1 MKAAPRLLVSVR
13 SRAEAEL
20 AHASGVSI
28 IDFKEPDRGALGPV
42 APEIL
47 EDCMSAFPKAM
58 LSVVLG
64 EVGEVD
70 SGAQGSESTV
80 GSDLTERS
88 DLSGESGPTGVW
100 ESTGHPEV
108 ACAIELTAGR
118 GLGFLKLG
126 VDFGDARQQ
135 PRPTGV
141 SSPERDPTRP
151 NKVQNPEPY
160 PKVTALQATASGTAA
175 LRRIEQACALVA
187 PAVAAGDRVI
197 LVFYAEHTLP
207 LQFLPLLAAR
217 GVHGVMLDTRKKHG
231 PSLLG
236 CQPKAS
242 LRAFVEAARA
252 TGLTVG
258 LAGRLRLDDLPE
270 IAALGPDVIGMRGG
284 LCRQSV
290 RTGAL
295 DPGAVAAALAALT
308 TTFSTADIEGG

>member
-47 EDCMSAFPKAM
+47 EDCMSALPKAM

-70 SGAQGSESTV
+70 SGAQGS
-80 GSDLTERS
+80 DLTKGS

-100 ESTGHPEV
+100 ESTGHPEI
-108 ACAIELTAGR
+108 AGAIELTAGR

-135 PRPTGV
+135 PRQNGV
-141 SSPERDPTRP
+141 PNPARDPTRS
-151 NKVQNPEPY
+151 NEVQNREPY
-160 PKVTALQATASGTAA
+160 PKVTALQATAPQAAA

-197 LVFYAEHTLP
+197 LVFYAEQTLP

-231 PSLLG
+231 PSLLK

-270 IAALGPDVIGMRGG
+270 IGALGPDVIGMRGG

-295 DPGAVAAALAALT
+295 DPGAVAAAIAALT
-308 TTFSTADIEGG
+308 TRIFTTGIQGG